1 MYDDHQKVVLI
12 GDGAVGSAYAY
23 AAINQG
29 MTGELAIINHTKE
42 KAIGDVM
49 DLEDA
54 TPYRSSLKIYAA
66 DYETCYNAD
75 IVVICAGAPQK
86 PGETRLQLVTKN
98 LKIVKEITKKV
109 VSSGF
114 DGIFIV
120 AANPVDIMSYA
131 VLKQSGFASEQV
143 IGTGTSLDTARLKIA
158 LAKMFNVNAQSINI
172 NVLAEHGDSE
182 FAAFSSADI
191 GGIPLLNLISQEGY
205 TLKDLANVE
214 KSVRNKAYQIIDYKG
229 ATFYGVATAIM
240 RIATAILRDE
250 GSVITVGC
258 YLDGQYGYDD
268 VYIGT
273 PAVVGAGGIQ
283 EIIELPLNIVEKQA
297 MASSVETLKKTTRDS
312 MIKAGMINYL
322 L

>member
-54 TPYRSSLKIYAA
+54 TPYLSSLKIYAA

-98 LKIVKEITKKV
+98 LKIIKEITKKV

-131 VLKQSGFASEQV
+131 VLK
-143 IGTGTSLDTARLKIA
+143 
-158 LAKMFNVNAQSINI
+158 
-172 NVLAEHGDSE
+172 
-182 FAAFSSADI
+182 
-191 GGIPLLNLISQEGY
+191 
-205 TLKDLANVE
+205 
-214 KSVRNKAYQIIDYKG
+214 
-229 ATFYGVATAIM
+229 
-240 RIATAILRDE
+240 
-250 GSVITVGC
+250 
-258 YLDGQYGYDD
+258 
-268 VYIGT
+268 
-273 PAVVGAGGIQ
+273 
-283 EIIELPLNIVEKQA
+283 
-297 MASSVETLKKTTRDS
+297 
-312 MIKAGMINYL
+312 
-322 L
+322 